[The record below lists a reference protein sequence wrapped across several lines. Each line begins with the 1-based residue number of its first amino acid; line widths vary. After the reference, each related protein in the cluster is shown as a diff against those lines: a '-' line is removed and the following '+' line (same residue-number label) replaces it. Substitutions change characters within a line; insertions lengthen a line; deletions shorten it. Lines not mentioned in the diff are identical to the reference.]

1 MRKATIA
8 PQPAA
13 SRVPEPAARVRE
25 RILGAAMQ
33 TFIESGYGGAS
44 TLTIAR
50 RARVSKRELYA
61 LFGSKQAMLAR
72 CIAERAQRMRVPE
85 TLPRPRDRQ
94 MLAAL
99 LARFGTV
106 LLREVCAPEVI
117 AVFRLAILEA
127 PRSPEVARTLDA
139 NGRRASRAA
148 VGKVLAGARA
158 AGLIGGGT
166 LQAMIE
172 QYLALL
178 WGDLFMRVL
187 LRLEEVPSPAALGRR
202 AERATAAFLRL
213 YPQLP
218 ERS

>member
-13 SRVPEPAARVRE
+13 SRAPEPDTPVRE
-25 RILGAAMQ
+25 RILCAAME

-44 TLTIAR
+44 TLSIAR

-61 LFGSKQAMLAR
+61 QFGSKQAMLAK
-72 CIAERAQRMRVPE
+72 CIADRGQRMRVPE
-85 TLPRPRDRQ
+85 TLPRPRDRR

-99 LARFGTV
+99 LRRFGAV
-106 LLREVCAPEVI
+106 LLREICAPEVI

-127 PRSPEVARTLDA
+127 PRSPEVAQTLDA

-148 VGKVLAGARA
+148 VRKVLARARA
-158 AGLIGGGT
+158 AGLIGGAR
-166 LQAMIE
+166 LQAMTE

-187 LRLEEVPSPAALGRR
+187 LRLEEVPSAAALGRR
-202 AERATAAFLRL
+202 AQRATEAFLRL
-213 YPQLP
+213 YPQP
-218 ERS
+218 AKRS

>member
-1 MRKATIA
+1 MA
-8 PQPAA
+8 
-13 SRVPEPAARVRE
+13 E
-25 RILGAAMQ
+25 RILCAAME

-44 TLTIAR
+44 TLSIAR

-72 CIAERAQRMRVPE
+72 CIADRAQRMRVPE
-85 TLPRPRDRQ
+85 TLPRPRDRE

-99 LARFGTV
+99 LTRFGTV
-106 LLREVCAPEVI
+106 LLREICAPEVI

-148 VGKVLAGARA
+148 VGKVLSRARA
-158 AGLIGGGT
+158 AGLIGGAR
-166 LQAMIE
+166 LRAMTE

-187 LRLEEVPSPAALGRR
+187 MRLEEVPSAAALSRR
-202 AERATAAFLRL
+202 AGRATAAFLQL
-213 YPQLP
+213 YPEP
-218 ERS
+218 PKRS